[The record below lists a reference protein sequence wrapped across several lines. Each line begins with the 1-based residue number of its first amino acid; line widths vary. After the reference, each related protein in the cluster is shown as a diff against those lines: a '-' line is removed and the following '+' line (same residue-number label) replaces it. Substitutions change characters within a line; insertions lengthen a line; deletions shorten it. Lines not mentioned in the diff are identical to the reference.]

1 MFQELIDNIT
11 NVEVFTQSMKDWV
24 SGLSVNS
31 VIILVMMIFM
41 IVGAVDKIRGNK
53 HGYGEQFEEGFNAM
67 GWLWLWQV
75 LLPQHRYWLFY

>member
-11 NVEVFTQSMKDWV
+11 NVEVFTQSIKDWV

-41 IVGAVDKIRGNK
+41 IVGLSLI
-53 HGYGEQFEEGFNAM
+53 HI
-67 GWLWLWQV
+67 
-75 LLPQHRYWLFY
+75 